1 LAKPFSKHLQNVGEE
16 ELMERHIKILGV
28 LNIVWGA
35 MGALTG
41 LLLLVIFGGA
51 FGVVGTALH
60 QTEATLAWPIVAS
73 IGGVIAGAI
82 TIYVLILSIPS
93 IVAGIGLLNF
103 KPWARIVGIVVSALH
118 LMHIPFGTALGIYG
132 LWVLVSRE
140 SESFF
145 NGRLMHPTL

>member
-1 LAKPFSKHLQNVGEE
+1 
-16 ELMERHIKILGV
+16 MERHIKILGV

-51 FGVVGTALH
+51 FGIVGTALH
-60 QTEATLAWPIVAS
+60 QTEATAAWPIVAAV
-73 IGGVIAGAI
+73 GGVVAGAI
-82 TIYVLILSIPS
+82 TIYLLIVSIPS
-93 IVAGIGLLNF
+93 IVAGFGLLNF

-118 LMHIPFGTALGIYG
+118 LIHIPFGTALGIYG

-140 SESFF
+140 TESYFD
-145 NGRLMHPTL
+145 GRIMHPTL